1 VRLALGLLLLML
13 AIGGVSYWAWRS
25 GPEGPPCQDVD
36 VAAPSLSPDGR
47 AQAEVYEKRCGDS
60 VATHVAL
67 RPPAS
72 PLQARGDVF
81 IAAGRVKVR
90 LSWNER
96 GELVVESPARRVLIE
111 ETHWR
116 NVGVRVRRVR

>member
-13 AIGGVSYWAWRS
+13 AIGGISFWAWRA
-25 GPEGPPCQDVD
+25 GPEGTPCRDVE
-36 VAAPSLSPDGR
+36 VSGSRSPDGR
-47 AQAEVYEKRCGDS
+47 TQADLYEKQCGDS

-67 RPPAS
+67 RPLSA

-81 IAAGRVKVR
+81 IAAGRVRVS
-90 LSWNER
+90 LSWNEG
-96 GELVVESPARRVLIE
+96 GELVVESPARRVLVE

-116 NVGVRVRRVR
+116 KVGVRVRRVR

>member
-1 VRLALGLLLLML
+1 MRLALGLLALML
-13 AIGGVSYWAWRS
+13 AIGGISFWAWRA
-25 GPEGPPCQDVD
+25 GPEGTTCQDVE
-36 VAAPSLSPDGR
+36 VSGSRSPDGHT
-47 AQAEVYEKRCGDS
+47 QADVYEKRCGDS

-67 RPPAS
+67 RPLSA

-81 IAAGRVKVR
+81 IAAGRVRVS

-96 GELVVESPARRVLIE
+96 GELVVESPARRVLVE

-116 NVGVRVRRVR
+116 KVGVRVRRVR

>member
-1 VRLALGLLLLML
+1 MRLAGGLLLLML
-13 AIGGVSYWAWRS
+13 AIGGVSFWAWRA
-25 GPEGPPCQDVD
+25 GPEGTPCQDVE
-36 VAAPSLSPDGR
+36 VSGSRSPDGR
-47 AQAEVYEKRCGDS
+47 ARAEVYEKRCGDS

-67 RPPAS
+67 RPPSA
-72 PLQARGDVF
+72 PLIARGDVF
-81 IAAGRVKVR
+81 IAAGRVRVA

-96 GELVVESPARRVLIE
+96 GELVVESPARRVLVE